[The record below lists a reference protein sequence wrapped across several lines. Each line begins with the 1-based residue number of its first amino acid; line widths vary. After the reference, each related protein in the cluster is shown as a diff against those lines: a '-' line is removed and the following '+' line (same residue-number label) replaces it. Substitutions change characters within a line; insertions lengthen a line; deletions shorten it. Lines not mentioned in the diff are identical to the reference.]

1 VGENNII
8 LTIKSLSKHFGALK
22 AVDEVSFEVKRG
34 EILGLIGPNGAGKTT
49 IANVVTGT
57 YPKTSGSV
65 IFEDTEIS
73 NLKPYQI
80 ARKGLT
86 RTFQVVKPLIGM
98 TVEENVL
105 VGSLYGRDKR
115 NTDMKNASKR
125 AREIIKLVGLESKKD
140 SLVSDITLP
149 DLKKME
155 FARVLAMEPEVLF
168 LDEVMAGL
176 NSTEVEEAS
185 ILVKRVRREKE
196 LTIVYIEHIMKAVMG
211 ISDRIVVLHHGRKIV
226 EGTPQEVVNNSAV
239 IEAYLGK
246 RYAKEVLPDKS
257 QVTF

>member
-1 VGENNII
+1 VYKVGENNII

-65 IFEDTEIS
+65 IFEDTDIS

-176 NSTEVEEAS
+176 NPAEVEEAS

-246 RYAKEVLPDKS
+246 RYAREVNNEG
-257 QVTF
+257 

>member
-22 AVDEVSFEVKRG
+22 ALDEISFEVKRG

-49 IANVVTGT
+49 LVNIVTGF
-57 YPKTSGSV
+57 YPKTFGTV
-65 IFEDTEIS
+65 IFEDTDIS

-80 ARKGLT
+80 AQKGLT

-105 VGSLYGRDKR
+105 VGSLYGRGKR

-140 SLVSDITLP
+140 SLVSDITLQ

-155 FARVLAMEPEVLF
+155 FARVLAMEPDVLF
-168 LDEVMAGL
+168 LDEIMAGL
-176 NSTEVEEAS
+176 NPVEVEEMS
-185 ILVKRVRREKE
+185 ILIKRLRREKE
-196 LTIVYIEHIMKAVMG
+196 LTIVYIEHIMKAVLG
-211 ISDRIVVLHHGRKIV
+211 ISDRIVVLHHGRKIT

-246 RYAKEVLPDKS
+246 RYAKEVNNGG
-257 QVTF
+257 

>member
-1 VGENNII
+1 VEENNII

-57 YPKTSGSV
+57 YPKTSGSI
-65 IFEDTEIS
+65 IFEDTDIS

-176 NSTEVEEAS
+176 NPAEVEEAS

-246 RYAKEVLPDKS
+246 RYAREVNNEG
-257 QVTF
+257 

>member
-1 VGENNII
+1 MGENNII
-8 LTIKSLSKHFGALK
+8 LNIKSLSKHFGALK

-49 IANVVTGT
+49 ITNLVTGT
-57 YPKTSGSV
+57 YLKNSGSI
-65 IFEDTEIS
+65 IFEDTDIS
-73 NLKPYQI
+73 NLQSYQI
-80 ARKGLT
+80 ARKGLA

-98 TVEENVL
+98 SVEENIL
-105 VGSLYGRDKR
+105 VGSLYGRDNR

-125 AREIIKLVGLESKKD
+125 TREIIKLVGLERKKD
-140 SLVSDITLP
+140 FSVNDITLP

-155 FARVLAMEPEVLF
+155 FARVLAMEPKVLF

-176 NSTEVEEAS
+176 NPTEVEETS
-185 ILVKRVRREKE
+185 ILVKRIRKEKE
-196 LTIVYIEHIMKAVMG
+196 LTIVFIEHIMKAVMG

-226 EGTPQEVVNNSAV
+226 EGTPQEVVNSPAV

-246 RYAKEVLPDKS
+246 RYAKEVNNEK
-257 QVTF
+257 

>member
-1 VGENNII
+1 MGENNII

-49 IANVVTGT
+49 ITNVVTGT
-57 YPKTSGSV
+57 YPKTSGTV
-65 IFEDTEIS
+65 IFKDTDIS

-176 NSTEVEEAS
+176 NPAEVEEAS

-246 RYAKEVLPDKS
+246 RYAKEVNNEG
-257 QVTF
+257 

>member
-1 VGENNII
+1 VYKVGENNII

-57 YPKTSGSV
+57 YPKTSGSI
-65 IFEDTEIS
+65 IFEDTDIS

-176 NSTEVEEAS
+176 NPAEVEEAS

-246 RYAKEVLPDKS
+246 RYAREVNNEG
-257 QVTF
+257 

>member
-1 VGENNII
+1 MGKNNII

-22 AVDEVSFEVKRG
+22 AVDEVSFEVERG

-65 IFEDTEIS
+65 IFEDTDIN

-105 VGSLYGRDKR
+105 VGSLYGKDKR

-140 SLVSDITLP
+140 SSVSDITLP

-176 NSTEVEEAS
+176 NPAEVEEAS

-246 RYAKEVLPDKS
+246 RYAKEVNNEG
-257 QVTF
+257 

>member
-1 VGENNII
+1 MGENNIV
-8 LTIKSLSKHFGALK
+8 LKIKSLSKHFGALK
-22 AVDEVSFEVKRG
+22 AVDNVSFDVKKG

-49 IANVVTGT
+49 VTNLVNGT
-57 YPKTSGSV
+57 YAKTTGKVFFKDSDV
-65 IFEDTEIS
+65 S

-80 ARKGLT
+80 AKMGLT
-86 RTFQVVKPLIGM
+86 RTYQVVKPLLGM

-105 VGSLYGRDKR
+105 VGSLFGRENR
-115 NTDMKNASKR
+115 YSGMKNAIKR
-125 AREIIKLVGLESKKD
+125 AGEILKLVGLEKKKD

-155 FARVLAMEPEVLF
+155 FARVLAMEPEVVF

-185 ILVKRVRREKE
+185 HLVKKVRKEKE
-196 LTIVYIEHIMKAVMG
+196 LSIVYIEHIMKAVMG
-211 ISDRIVVLHHGRKIV
+211 ISDRIVVLHHGKKIV
-226 EGTPQEVVNNSAV
+226 EGTPQKVINDQAV

-246 RYAKEVLPDKS
+246 RYAKGIKEADNEG
-257 QVTF
+257 

>member
-1 VGENNII
+1 MGENNII
-8 LTIKSLSKHFGALK
+8 LKIETLSKHFGALR
-22 AVDEVSFEVKRG
+22 AVDEVSFEVKKG
-34 EILGLIGPNGAGKTT
+34 EIVGLIGPNGAGKTT
-49 IANVVTGT
+49 LTNLATGAF
-57 YPKTSGSV
+57 PKTAGKV
-65 IFEDTEIS
+65 IFKDLDIS

-80 ARKGLT
+80 ARYGLT

-115 NTDMKNASKR
+115 KTDMKNASKR

-140 SLVSDITLP
+140 SSVSDITLP

-176 NSTEVEEAS
+176 NPTEVEEAS
-185 ILVKRVRREKE
+185 ILVKKVRQEKN
-196 LTIVYIEHIMKAVMG
+196 LTIIYIEHIMKAVMG

-226 EGTPQEVVNNSAV
+226 DGTPQEVVNNSAV

-246 RYAKEVLPDKS
+246 RYAKEVNNEG
-257 QVTF
+257 

>member
-1 VGENNII
+1 
-8 LTIKSLSKHFGALK
+8 
-22 AVDEVSFEVKRG
+22 
-34 EILGLIGPNGAGKTT
+34 
-49 IANVVTGT
+49 
-57 YPKTSGSV
+57 
-65 IFEDTEIS
+65 
-73 NLKPYQI
+73 
-80 ARKGLT
+80 
-86 RTFQVVKPLIGM
+86 VKPLIGM

-246 RYAKEVLPDKS
+246 RYAKEVNNEG
-257 QVTF
+257 

>member
-1 VGENNII
+1 VGENNTI
-8 LTIKSLSKHFGALK
+8 LKIKTLSKHFGALK

-57 YPKTSGSV
+57 YPKTSGTV
-65 IFEDTEIS
+65 IFEDTDIS

-86 RTFQVVKPLIGM
+86 RTFQIVKPLIGM

-176 NSTEVEEAS
+176 NPAEVEEAS
-185 ILVKRVRREKE
+185 ILVKRVRKEKE

-246 RYAKEVLPDKS
+246 RYAKEVNNEE
-257 QVTF
+257 

>member
-65 IFEDTEIS
+65 IFGDTDIS

-155 FARVLAMEPEVLF
+155 FARVLAMEPEILF

-176 NSTEVEEAS
+176 NPTEVEEAS

-246 RYAKEVLPDKS
+246 RYAKEVNNEG
-257 QVTF
+257 

>member
-1 VGENNII
+1 VEENNII

-65 IFEDTEIS
+65 IFKDTDIS

-176 NSTEVEEAS
+176 NPTEVEEAS

-246 RYAKEVLPDKS
+246 RYAKEVNNEG
-257 QVTF
+257 